1 MKQYGTENEAVRSK
15 MCQNLA
21 EQRGVCCRRL
31 ERYQSIFKRN
41 RQTAAKTLL
50 GRVIRR
56 KTYRT
61 EMLLCIQKHLQCT
74 EAHLFFQMSGL
85 NTEILKMS
93 DYLPV

>member
-21 EQRGVCCRRL
+21 DQRGVCCRRL

-50 GRVIRR
+50 GRVISTSEEDISNRNVVVHT
-56 KTYRT
+56 KAFTV
-61 EMLLCIQKHLQCT
+61 H
-74 EAHLFFQMSGL
+74 
-85 NTEILKMS
+85 
-93 DYLPV
+93 